1 MESANISKTKTQ
13 EQVLIESSNKDYVG
27 ELIELREAIEKNR
40 NSSELLD
47 SVLNKFKTQIS
58 KYCIEDFV
66 ASKIGK
72 PLKELSVVD
81 NMNKETKKIILDIM
95 NLMKKAGKRVRDC
108 EINNGKEHSKKESN
122 TNGTAKESIN
132 SNDLDAKLNDP
143 NYLKDFNDR
152 YKKTLETLK
161 LKENPM
167 RTNIRVLLFDALLG
181 NKKITESLNFIKTMT
196 DLIEKNIFDKLN
208 SNDDKSAK
216 YISRAKSIVFNL
228 GVSRNI

>member
-1 MESANISKTKTQ
+1 MESTNTIKTKSQ
-13 EQVLIESSNKDYVG
+13 EQTLIESSNKDYVD

-72 PLKELSVVD
+72 PLKELSVID
-81 NMNKETKKIILDIM
+81 NMNKETKKIIVEIM
-95 NLMKKAGKRVRDC
+95 NLMKKAAKRAS
-108 EINNGKEHSKKESN
+108 ENEMNNGKDQSKKEP
-122 TNGTAKESIN
+122 N
-132 SNDLDAKLNDP
+132 SNGASKENNNSNELDAKLNDP
-143 NYLKDFNDR
+143 NYIKDFNER
-152 YKKTLETLK
+152 YKKTLESLK
-161 LKENPM
+161 LKENLM
-167 RTNIRVLLFDALLG
+167 RTNIRLLLFDALLG

-196 DLIEKNIFDKLN
+196 DLIEKSIFEKLN

-216 YISRAKSIVFNL
+216 YISRAKSIAFNL
-228 GVSRNI
+228 GVS